1 MLHMNGVH
9 ELDIITLGSVDVHP
23 GVSLKTAI
31 VPLRPS
37 EAKIT
42 PLSPSRDVVPDG
54 RQIYQNILV
63 YNLHLTKPAELSI
76 ATSVLSHVLYESVF
90 ESQLW
95 MLFDTNKMM
104 IACGDAYSSGNNI
117 KLEKGDY
124 VIRMQVRHEKKDL
137 LEKLNDTA
145 LLIQHKLSSNLVLD
159 VYDHYNQAVIG
170 GKKSSTIHL
179 NGSVKPR
186 CYYVA
191 ALPNEKIIK
200 ANLPAGCTF
209 LQGTIQLA
217 KDELGKAPSSR
228 KFKYVIGEQLEQ
240 NNKSGE
246 SGANAAA
253 ASSAANGCKPD
264 GKTTLES
271 SPNKG
276 GKNSKPKGNSFED
289 YLEGI
294 RDYQCSV
301 LAKLG
306 EFACCFFS
314 QELE

>member
-1 MLHMNGVH
+1 MMHLNGVH
-9 ELDIITLGSVDVHP
+9 ELDIITLGAVDVHP
-23 GVSLKTAI
+23 VISLKTAV
-31 VPLRPS
+31 VPLRPT

-54 RQIYQNILV
+54 RQIYQNCLV

-76 ATSVLSHVLYESVF
+76 SASVLSYVLYESVF

-95 MLFDTNKMM
+95 MLFDSNKMM
-104 IACGDAYSSGNNI
+104 IACGDAYSAGSNF

-124 VIRMQVRHEKKDL
+124 TIRLQVRHEKKEL
-137 LEKLNDTA
+137 LEKVNDTA
-145 LLIQHKLSSNLVLD
+145 LLIQHKLSSNLALD
-159 VYDHYNQAVIG
+159 IYDHYNQAVIG
-170 GKKSSTIHL
+170 GKKTNTVHYL
-179 NGSVKPR
+179 NGTVKPK

-191 ALPNEKIIK
+191 ALPNEKINK

-209 LQGTIQLA
+209 LNGIIQLA
-217 KDELGKAPSSR
+217 KEELGRLPSSR
-228 KFKYVIGEQLEQ
+228 GFKYVIGEQLEQ
-240 NNKSGE
+240 TNKIGD
-246 SGANAAA
+246 GGNGGGGAAA
-253 ASSAANGCKPD
+253 ANGGNKTD
-264 GKTTLES
+264 GKTNLDS

-276 GKNSKPKGNSFED
+276 GKNNKSKGNSYDD

-306 EFACCFFS
+306 EFPLGF
-314 QELE
+314 L